1 MQLSIKTTQ
10 SESKFGKWFLRDR
23 FQSLYMRFGK
33 NFLGR
38 KRLVETG
45 FAQALDNKDWYDA
58 YR

>member
-1 MQLSIKTTQ
+1 MSDHTYTP
-10 SESKFGKWFLRDR
+10 SSKFGKWFLRDR

-38 KRLVETG
+38 KSTVETG
-45 FAQALDNKDWYDA
+45 FVQALDNKDGYDA